1 MLTDLPCLEPHA
13 MGSDSAAW
21 RSRLCRPPWG
31 QGGHT
36 TFGGAPMV
44 TAWVSSPVACGTTSS
59 SGSAARA
66 SSALAPQRS
75 PGPAYQQVR
84 GASRRHG
91 PHQTPNVHGRPLTIP
106 AAPASPTARFSPRC
120 RYRAAPLKD

>member
-36 TFGGAPMV
+36 ASAGAPMV

-59 SGSAARA
+59 PGSAARA
-66 SSALAPQRS
+66 SSALAPQR
-75 PGPAYQQVR
+75 Y
-84 GASRRHG
+84 HG
-91 PHQTPNVHGRPLTIP
+91 LHQTPNVHGRPLTIP

-120 RYRAAPLKD
+120 R